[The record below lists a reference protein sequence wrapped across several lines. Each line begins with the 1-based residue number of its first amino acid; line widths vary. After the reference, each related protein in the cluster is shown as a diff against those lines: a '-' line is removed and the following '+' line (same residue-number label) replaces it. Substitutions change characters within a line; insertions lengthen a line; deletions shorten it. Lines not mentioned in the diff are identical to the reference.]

1 MELTRPD
8 IIIFDYGDTL
18 AWEPV
23 PDFLRGWRAVFRY
36 VSENPDGAAPED
48 AKNIGDE
55 LWQRFSGSRSLSAA
69 RNGGWEIHEWQQ
81 LRTVME
87 ALGLKTSV
95 PLEEAELI
103 LMENSCPSFLKPG
116 VSEMINFLR
125 SRNIPTGVISNIGWY
140 GNALANRLQRIRH
153 PQAGPSAVPYSAEKD
168 LPACGKSLV
177 LRQRLVCRRAGC
189 PRRRDVPGVVQ
200 RKWRGAAG
208 KSRYSLSLRRQL
220 AGIYQY
226 TIGNAKLT
234 VKEREQWARLSHKK
248 SSRHTL
254 SAAK

>member
-69 RNGGWEIHEWQQ
+69 RKGGWEIHEWQQ

-116 VSEMINFLR
+116 ASEMINFLR
-125 SRNIPTGVISNIGWY
+125 SRNIPTGVISNIGWS
-140 GNALANRLQRIRH
+140 GNALANRLGRLFPSHSFEFVIASSEYGIRKPDPLLFRIALKKTCS
-153 PQAGPSAVPYSAEKD
+153 PAEKVWY
-168 LPACGKSLV
+168 CGNDWYADV
-177 LRQRLVCRRAGC
+177 LGAH
-189 PRRRDVPGVVQ
+189 
-200 RKWRGAAG
+200 AAG
-208 KSRYSLSLRRQL
+208 MFPVWFNESGGEPPEKADIPCLCVGSWREFTNILSEML
-220 AGIYQY
+220 
-226 TIGNAKLT
+226 N
-234 VKEREQWARLSHKK
+234 
-248 SSRHTL
+248 
-254 SAAK
+254 